1 LQDNGGVPHPIPA
14 YRFWAYYMK
23 NGIAEA
29 GMQYLEVP
37 ETDWAEGLMYG
48 EGSDLLKKW
57 RTDIWE
63 KTVRYVKRNL
73 KNIDVFLSYLY
84 PKQIDE
90 SAIKV
95 IKELGIPCVNF
106 YCDNVRQF
114 RAVPKQFK
122 IFDLVWMPEVEA
134 NGMYQKAQVPF
145 INLPMPMWVEPRLR
159 SGITPSNEPK
169 ISFIGS
175 RDPLRAYLLG
185 EAISLGLDISIRGS
199 GWMGAEHQTVIPSK
213 SPYKT
218 VVNQFTFIHQ
228 HGIKGWLLKNSRRNQ
243 LSDAFAISPSHI
255 FPKPGFED
263 YISLTQ
269 NSEITIGIN
278 RVPTY
283 KRPNSHPLV
292 YSRLRDIEAPML
304 GACYVTEYCE
314 GVETLYDLG
323 KDILTYKTTAELVEQ
338 CNHLLKDP
346 AKNAELRK
354 NGQHKAL
361 TEHAIPASLKK
372 LRKALFK

>member
-1 LQDNGGVPHPIPA
+1 
-14 YRFWAYYMK
+14 
-23 NGIAEA
+23 
-29 GMQYLEVP
+29 MQYLEVP
-37 ETDWAEGLMYG
+37 KVDWAEGLIYD
-48 EGSDLLKKW
+48 EGTDSLKKW

-63 KTVRYVKRNL
+63 KTVKYIKRNL

-114 RAVPKQFK
+114 RAVPKQFRG
-122 IFDLVWMPEVEA
+122 FDLIWVPEVEA
-134 NGMYQKAQVPF
+134 NAMYQKEHIPF

-169 ISFIGS
+169 VSFIGS
-175 RDPLRAYLLG
+175 RDILRAHLLG
-185 EAISLGLDISIRGS
+185 EAINLGLDISIRGS
-199 GWMGAEHQTVIPSK
+199 GWMGEESQTVIPSK
-213 SPYKT
+213 SPFKT
-218 VVNQFTFIHQ
+218 VINQFTFIHQ
-228 HGIKGWLLKNSRRNQ
+228 HGIKGWLLKKSRRNQ
-243 LSDAFAISPSHI
+243 LSSTFEISPSHI
-255 FPKPGFED
+255 FPQPGFED

-269 NSEITIGIN
+269 NSEITIGVN

-283 KRPNSHPLV
+283 KLPNSHPLV

-314 GVETLYDLG
+314 GLETLYDLG
-323 KDILTYKTTAELVEQ
+323 KDILTYKTAAELVEH
-338 CNHLLKDP
+338 CNYLLKDP
-346 AKNAELRK
+346 AKSTELRK